1 MSESDILLELDS
13 LQQAA
18 LAELASAQDEPG
30 LQAWRTANMGRSAPV
45 MQIFSRLPQLPKEL
59 RPQVGQQAN
68 VVKLALEAAFAQK
81 AEQIRQ
87 AELQR
92 SMQRDRLDVTLP
104 GRQPVYGRYHVQTH
118 ALRELYRVFGDM
130 GFQLYR
136 SPDVETD
143 DNNFNLLNIPPH
155 HPARDMQDTFRTT
168 QPDVVLRTH
177 TSPGQIR
184 AMREYAP
191 EPIRVMLP
199 GMCYRYE
206 QIDARHETQFYQI
219 ELLAVD
225 RGITFGNLKATLDDF
240 ARRMFGSKVSTRLR
254 PSYFPFTEPSAEMD
268 IECFVCGG
276 KGCGVCKN
284 SGWLEILGCGMVH
297 PVVLQNGGYDP
308 REWSGF
314 AAGLGPE
321 RVSML
326 RYRID
331 DIRNFWSNDVRF
343 LEQY

>member
-1 MSESDILLELDS
+1 MAENDILVELEE
-13 LQQAA
+13 LQRSA
-18 LAELASAQDEPG
+18 LAGLVSVQDEPA
-30 LQAWRTANMGRSAPV
+30 LQAWRVANLGRSAPV
-45 MQIFSRLPQLPKEL
+45 MQVFSRLPQFAKEL
-59 RPQVGQQAN
+59 RPQVGQHAN
-68 VVKLALEAAFAQK
+68 QVKLALEAALTQK
-81 AEQIRQ
+81 TEEVRQ

-92 SMQRDRLDVTLP
+92 SMAQDRLDISLP
-104 GRQPVYGRYHVQTH
+104 GRQPVHGRYHIETQT
-118 ALRELYRVFGDM
+118 LREIYRVFGDM
-130 GFQLYR
+130 GFQIYR

-143 DNNFNLLNIPPH
+143 ELNFTLLNLPPH
-155 HPARDMQDTFRTT
+155 HPARDMQASFYTT
-168 QPDVVLRTH
+168 EPGVILRTQ

-184 AMREYAP
+184 AMREYCP

-206 QIDARHETQFYQI
+206 QVDARHEVQFYQV

-225 RGITFGNLKATLDDF
+225 RGINFGNLKSTLDDF
-240 ARRMFGSKVSTRLR
+240 ARRMFGSKVQTRLR
-254 PSYFPFTEPSAEMD
+254 PSFFPFTEPSAEMD

-284 SGWLEILGCGMVH
+284 SGWLEILGCGMIH

-314 AAGLGPE
+314 AAGMGPE

-331 DIRNFWSNDVRF
+331 DIRNFWANDVRF